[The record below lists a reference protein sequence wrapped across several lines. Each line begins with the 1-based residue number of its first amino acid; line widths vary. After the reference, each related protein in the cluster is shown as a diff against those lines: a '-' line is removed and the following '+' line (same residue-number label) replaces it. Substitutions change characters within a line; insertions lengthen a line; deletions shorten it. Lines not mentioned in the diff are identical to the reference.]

1 MSITKKIGTFL
12 GVSSAKIIS
21 KNLSENLRYII
32 NKTSL
37 NPFDSDELN
46 PGEDEYIEEK
56 LRREK
61 ERIFRSQQCSL
72 PKKEISPMKRSVKTW
87 SKDDLWSVM
96 NSMNYQYDSDVQE
109 KVKKYF
115 DYKYPGYQ
123 RLDATGRQIRD

>member
-1 MSITKKIGTFL
+1 
-12 GVSSAKIIS
+12 
-21 KNLSENLRYII
+21 
-32 NKTSL
+32 
-37 NPFDSDELN
+37 
-46 PGEDEYIEEK
+46 
-56 LRREK
+56 
-61 ERIFRSQQCSL
+61 
-72 PKKEISPMKRSVKTW
+72 MKRSVKTW